1 KPLGTF
7 GHEVLVKIAG
17 RDPVTLKE
25 GSKVAGTE
33 FAFAKFYATRDFSE
47 EPIILISYR
56 PLVERLGLDASRK
69 RFSRKEL
76 AEANELAKLAQEAAA
91 LRQAGEPVPR
101 LDTEAQT
108 VLGRLQLFDALGNT
122 AAFLMV
128 PPQPGSPAGAPWLTV
143 DQLPSLILRKKRRPS
158 YRTCAPS
165 ISPHARVTARKS
177 PRPRSDW
184 RTICAPSIPRSTP

>member
-1 KPLGTF
+1 MKLIIALLLATSAALPAANPPADLSAWESLTVQDSGRRKPLGTF

-33 FAFAKFYATRDFSE
+33 FTFAKFYATRDFSE

-76 AEANELAKLAQEAAA
+76 AGANELAKLAQEAAA

-108 VLGRLQLFDALGNT
+108 VLGRMQLFDALG
-122 AAFLMV
+122 
-128 PPQPGSPAGAPWLTV
+128 
-143 DQLPSLILRKKRRPS
+143 
-158 YRTCAPS
+158 
-165 ISPHARVTARKS
+165 
-177 PRPRSDW
+177 
-184 RTICAPSIPRSTP
+184 ST